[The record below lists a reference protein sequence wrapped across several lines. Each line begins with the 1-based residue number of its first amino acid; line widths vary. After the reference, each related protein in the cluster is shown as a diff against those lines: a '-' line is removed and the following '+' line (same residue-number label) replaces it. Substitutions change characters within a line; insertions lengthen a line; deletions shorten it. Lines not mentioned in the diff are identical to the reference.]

1 MEDLLLEMK
10 DHEEAKEQIKE
21 AKKNIEASLVAGG
34 KLLRD
39 KDAHQ
44 ILGET
49 AVAVGGVEPKLA
61 SL

>member
-1 MEDLLLEMK
+1 
-10 DHEEAKEQIKE
+10 
-21 AKKNIEASLVAGG
+21 VAGG